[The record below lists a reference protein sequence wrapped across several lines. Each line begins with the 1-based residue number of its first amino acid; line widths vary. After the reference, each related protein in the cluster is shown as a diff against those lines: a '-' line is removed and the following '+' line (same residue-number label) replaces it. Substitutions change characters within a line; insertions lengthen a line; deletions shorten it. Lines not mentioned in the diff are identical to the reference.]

1 LQDGIVTVKDLIIFG
16 QRNNCKTVDHA
27 LALVFSEGPTL
38 EDETAF
44 LSTLDAEL
52 LTTEA
57 GGNLTLEFIS
67 KKYLHN

>member
-1 LQDGIVTVKDLIIFG
+1 MKIQDLIIFG
-16 QRNNCKTVDHA
+16 QRNNCKTVDKA
-27 LALVFSEGPTL
+27 LALFFAEGQIV
-38 EDETAF
+38 EDESEF
-44 LSTLDAEL
+44 LEALDKEL